1 MQGVHLFLNSCRK
14 TECDCLQF
22 VIKRFRCGRHRN
34 NAAEILLGHGN
45 RAVDQIAEHICQI
58 GVNALADQLVG
69 EHTVVCERHLV
80 QNVVVNGIHAEQ
92 ANQIVRVDNVAE
104 RLGHLAVADQQPR
117 MTEYLLGQ
125 RLAERHQED
134 RPVNRVEANDILAD
148 QVHVRR
154 PELLVVLIVVAVRI
168 VAAEGDIVG
177 KRIQPNIDNMARV
190 KVYRNAP
197 AERGAGNA
205 QVLQTGL
212 EEVVYHLVLAA
223 LRLDELGVLLDVLH
237 QAVGVLAHAEE
248 VCLLLSVYT
257 RAAAVRAA
265 AVLQL
270 AFGPEGLT
278 RLAVFALV
286 RTLVNIALIIQFFE
300 DLLHFFLMHRVG
312 GADEFVIGGVHQI
325 PDGLNLTGNL
335 INVLL
340 RRNAGC
346 LGLLLN
352 LLTMLVR
359 TGLEVNIVTG
369 HALVACD
376 SVGQHNLV
384 GVADVRLRRGIGDR
398 RRDIIGFLVHS
409 CILSLH
415 I

>member
-1 MQGVHLFLNSCRK
+1 M
-14 TECDCLQF
+14 
-22 VIKRFRCGRHRN
+22 
-34 NAAEILLGHGN
+34 
-45 RAVDQIAEHICQI
+45 
-58 GVNALADQLVG
+58 
-69 EHTVVCERHLV
+69 
-80 QNVVVNGIHAEQ
+80 
-92 ANQIVRVDNVAE
+92 
-104 RLGHLAVADQQPR
+104 
-117 MTEYLLGQ
+117 
-125 RLAERHQED
+125 
-134 RPVNRVEANDILAD
+134 
-148 QVHVRR
+148 
-154 PELLVVLIVVAVRI
+154 LIVVAVRI

-177 KRIQPNIDNMARV
+177 KRIQPNVNNMARV
-190 KVYRNAP
+190 KVYRNTP
-197 AERGAGNA
+197 AERGAGNT
-205 QVLQTGL
+205 QVLKSRL

-223 LRLDELGVLLDVLH
+223 LRLNELGVLLDVLH

-270 AFGPEGLT
+270 ALGPEGLT

-286 RTLVNIALIIQFFE
+286 RTLVNIALIIKLFE

-376 SVGQHNLV
+376 SVGQHDLV
-384 GVADVRLRRGIGDR
+384 GVADVRLRRGVGDR
-398 RRDIIGFLVHS
+398 R
-409 CILSLH
+409 
-415 I
+415 

>member
-1 MQGVHLFLNSCRK
+1 MQGVHLFLNSCRQ

-22 VIKRFRCGRHRN
+22 VIKRFRCGRRRN

-58 GVNALADQLVG
+58 RVNALADQLVG
-69 EHTVVCERHLV
+69 EYTVIRERHLV
-80 QNVVVNGIHAEQ
+80 QNVVADGIHTEQ
-92 ANQIVRVDNVAE
+92 ANQIVRIDNVAE

-117 MTEYLLGQ
+117 MTEYLLRQ

-134 RPVNRVEANDILAD
+134 RPVDGVEADDILAD
-148 QVHVRR
+148 QVHISR

-177 KRIQPNIDNMARV
+177 KRIQPNINNMARV

-205 QVLQTGL
+205 QVLQTRL

-248 VCLLLSVYT
+248 VCFLLGVYA

-270 AFGPEGLT
+270 ALGPEGLT

-286 RTLVNIALIIQFFE
+286 RTLVNIALIIQLFE
-300 DLLHFFLMHRVG
+300 DLLHLFLVHRVG
-312 GADEFVIGGVHQI
+312 GADELVIGGVHQI

-335 INVLL
+335 VNVLL
-340 RRNAGC
+340 RRDAGC

-359 TGLEVNIVTG
+359 AGLEINVVTG

-376 SVGQHNLV
+376 SVGQHDLV
-384 GVADVRLRRGIGDR
+384 GVADVRLRRGIGDCR
-398 RRDIIGFLVHS
+398 
-409 CILSLH
+409 
-415 I
+415 